1 MEEKTYESLIRADR
15 ENDLDH
21 VDFGGFVFEEGMD
34 YKKYLERQK
43 EEASKKQTTEPVPEV
58 GAVSRKK
65 NKDNGELDSGLRTVR
80 ISLVTTPMVARALR
94 LIAAKEAKT
103 VSTFLNDLIRESLAE
118 ELGKVIQYLDL
129 S

>member
-1 MEEKTYESLIRADR
+1 MAEKTFESLMREGR
-15 ENDLDH
+15 ENDLDD
-21 VDFGGFVFEEGMD
+21 VDFGGFQFEEGMD
-34 YKKYLERQK
+34 CKKYLERQEK
-43 EEASKKQTTEPVPEV
+43 VASQKQTTEPVPEA

-65 NKDNGELDSGLRTVR
+65 IKDNGELDSGLRTVR
-80 ISLVTTPMVARALR
+80 ISLVTTPKIARALR

>member
-1 MEEKTYESLIRADR
+1 MEEKTFESLMREGR
-15 ENDLDH
+15 ENDLDD
-21 VDFGGFVFEEGMD
+21 VDFGGFQFEEGMD
-34 YKKYLERQK
+34 YKKAPQ
-43 EEASKKQTTEPVPEV
+43 KQTTEPVPEA

-65 NKDNGELDSGLRTVR
+65 IKDNGELDGGLRTVR
-80 ISLVTTPMVARALR
+80 ISLVTTPKIARALR